1 VSAEHSRCYD
11 PGIYG
16 GRGVRQVVQA
26 EKANSD
32 VVVQQKRC
40 DLPKGWHSVS
50 HVPSGRH
57 EKVAHY

>member
-1 VSAEHSRCYD
+1 VSTEHSRRYD

-26 EKANSD
+26 EKTHAD
-32 VVVQQKRC
+32 TVVQQKRC

-50 HVPSGRH
+50 HVSRG
-57 EKVAHY
+57 

>member
-1 VSAEHSRCYD
+1 VSTEHSRRYD

-26 EKANSD
+26 EKAHAD

-50 HVPSGRH
+50 HVPRG
-57 EKVAHY
+57 